1 MDSYITIDG
10 WQSNICF
17 SSAHIIYE
25 YEKCGRLHGH
35 TYAIHTKISGNA
47 DDKGIIIDFSILKN
61 LLKEIANHLDHKIL
75 IPEKS
80 SIAKIQKN
88 EKESIKITALEKTY
102 IFPLSDCV
110 FLPIVSTSA
119 ENIARFIL
127 DYVIENLDIPDG
139 VNCVEIGVDE
149 GYGQGARISKKIK

>member
-10 WQSNICF
+10 WQSSICF
-17 SSAHIIYE
+17 SSAHIIHE

-35 TYAIHTKISGNA
+35 TYAIHTKISGDA
-47 DDKGIIIDFSILKN
+47 DDKGIIIDFSVLKKV
-61 LLKEIANHLDHKIL
+61 LREIANYLDHKVL

-80 SIAKIQKN
+80 SIAKITKN
-88 EKESIKITALEKTY
+88 EKEGVKIIALGKTFV
-102 IFPLSDCV
+102 FPFNDCV
-110 FLPIVSTSA
+110 FLPITSTSA
-119 ENIARFIL
+119 ENIAKFIL
-127 DYVIENLDIPDG
+127 DYVVENLDFPSG